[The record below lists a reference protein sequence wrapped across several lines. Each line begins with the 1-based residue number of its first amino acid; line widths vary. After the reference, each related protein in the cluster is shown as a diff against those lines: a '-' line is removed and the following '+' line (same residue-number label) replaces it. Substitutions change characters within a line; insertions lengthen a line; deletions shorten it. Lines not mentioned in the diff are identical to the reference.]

1 MKKER
6 KTTAH
11 RGVSS
16 LAPENTM
23 AAFKLVKEHGSQ
35 WIEIDV
41 QLSADGVPMVIH
53 DRTVNRC
60 TNGRGSVREMSVSQL
75 KMLDA
80 GGWFDDR
87 YVDERIPTLE
97 ETLLYVKE
105 AGLHLNIELK
115 VYPEDNVIALCDKVK
130 EVVEKSEIPLPQVL
144 FSSFDNEA
152 LYQMML
158 TLPLIRRGQLW
169 QQIPDEALSLLRE
182 IQAYS
187 VHCDYRFLLKQ
198 EAELIKEAGYQL
210 YCYTANF
217 PELVEKHW
225 QWGVDMMITDD
236 PKAYALTLET

>member
-1 MKKER
+1 MKKEH

-23 AAFKLVKEHGSQ
+23 AAFKLVKEQGSQ

-53 DRTVNRC
+53 DQTVNRC
-60 TNGRGSVREMSVSQL
+60 TNGRGKVSEMSLSQL

-80 GGWFDDR
+80 GGWFGDM
-87 YVDERIPTLE
+87 YVGERIPTLA
-97 ETLLYVKE
+97 ETLMYVKE
-105 AGLHLNIELK
+105 AGHDLNIELK
-115 VYPEDNVIALCDKVK
+115 VYPGDNVHALCDKVK
-130 EVVEKSEIPLPQVL
+130 LVIDESEIPLSQIL

-152 LYQMML
+152 LHQMMRI
-158 TLPLIRRGQLW
+158 LPLVRRGQLW
-169 QQIPDEALSLLRE
+169 QKIPDDAYSLLHKIE
-182 IQAYS
+182 AYS
-187 VHCDYRFLLKQ
+187 VHCDYRFLTEQKAQ
-198 EAELIKEAGYQL
+198 LIKEAGYQL
-210 YCYTANF
+210 YCYTPNF

-236 PKAYALTLET
+236 PKAYALTAD